1 MRFVSVFLLGCHGQY
16 AASILALSRQG
27 LFFLPAIFVLPQIWS
42 LFGVQLSQPVADL
55 FSFALSLPLV
65 LSVTRELKLMRDGMM
80 GKEPLV

>member
-1 MRFVSVFLLGCHGQY
+1 MGNMLLQTIGRGTK
-16 AASILALSRQG
+16 ASILALSRQG

-65 LSVTRELKLMRDGMM
+65 LSVTKLMRDGMM